1 MCSSEYDAVANPC
14 EHCSVFSDS
23 LKAENVLTTW
33 VTTTFSSEPMHLVVS
48 LLKFYEVM
56 TISSLLYSGETGSQ
70 NKRTSSGLSL
80 YVK

>member
-1 MCSSEYDAVANPC
+1 
-14 EHCSVFSDS
+14 
-23 LKAENVLTTW
+23 
-33 VTTTFSSEPMHLVVS
+33 MHLVVS